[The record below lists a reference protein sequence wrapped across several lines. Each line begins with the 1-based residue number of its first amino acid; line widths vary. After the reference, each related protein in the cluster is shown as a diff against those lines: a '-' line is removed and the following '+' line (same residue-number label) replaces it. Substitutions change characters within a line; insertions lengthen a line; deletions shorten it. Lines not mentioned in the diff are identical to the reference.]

1 MKNST
6 PSTPIE
12 AQISS
17 NKDQQATTKK
27 IQRNSQPFF
36 NDQNEYSE
44 NDNPLKKS
52 KRQAKNNCVP
62 I

>member
-6 PSTPIE
+6 PSPPIK

-27 IQRNSQPFF
+27 IQRNSQPFSTTKM
-36 NDQNEYSE
+36 NIPKMTM
-44 NDNPLKKS
+44 PLKKS

-62 I
+62 N